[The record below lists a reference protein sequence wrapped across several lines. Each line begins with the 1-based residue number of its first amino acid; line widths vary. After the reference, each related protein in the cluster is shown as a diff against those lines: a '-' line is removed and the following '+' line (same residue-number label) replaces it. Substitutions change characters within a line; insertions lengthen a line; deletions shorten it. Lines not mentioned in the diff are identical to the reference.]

1 MVLLLSAAL
10 LGGFI
15 TFVTLMPYGLL
26 VAIAGAPFGG
36 SLTALVAGLVLAH
49 LRTRAERSA

>member
-1 MVLLLSAAL
+1 MVLLLLAAL

-15 TFVTLMPYGLL
+15 TFAMLLPYGLL

-36 SLTALVAGLVLAH
+36 SLTALAVGFVLAH